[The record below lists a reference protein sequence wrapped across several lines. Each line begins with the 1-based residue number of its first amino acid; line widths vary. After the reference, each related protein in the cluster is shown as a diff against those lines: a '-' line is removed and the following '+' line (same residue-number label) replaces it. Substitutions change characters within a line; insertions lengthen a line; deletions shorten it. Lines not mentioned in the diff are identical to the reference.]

1 MTLRVAERS
10 EALKQALAYPYGV
23 PSTSY
28 TLVGG
33 RALGP
38 DAVQVDLS
46 TRTPLLAYGSNA
58 APAVLARKLGG
69 EADPVP
75 VVRVVL
81 SDFDVVYSA
90 HISAYGAIPAAIQC
104 SPGTETHVFVA
115 HLAAEQLRRISKTE
129 PNYELRPL
137 PAACRVAGT
146 GAPLEISAF
155 VSRHGCLALDA
166 GEVALTDVPARGR
179 RFPAM
184 SEADVLERV
193 RRELRPDLDL
203 EGFVAVAVADAR
215 TARRWSERLRAGARP
230 LA

>member
-1 MTLRVAERS
+1 VAEQS
-10 EALKQALAYPYGV
+10 EALKQALAYPYAV
-23 PSTSY
+23 PPTSY

-33 RALGP
+33 RALAP

-58 APAVLARKLGG
+58 APAVLARKLGAG
-69 EADPVP
+69 ADPLP
-75 VVRVVL
+75 VLRAVL

-90 HISAYGAIPAAIQC
+90 HISAYGAIPAAIQR
-104 SPGTETHVFVA
+104 SPGTETHVFVT
-115 HLAAEQLRRISKTE
+115 HLTAEQLRRISKTE

-137 PAACRVAGT
+137 PAAACRVAGT
-146 GAPLEISAF
+146 DAPLEMSAF

-166 GEVALTDVPARGR
+166 GEVALASVPARRR

-184 SEADVLERV
+184 TEAEVLERV
-193 RRELRPDLDL
+193 RRDLRPDLDL
-203 EGFVAVAVADAR
+203 EGFVAAAIADAR
-215 TARRWSERLRAGARP
+215 TARRWSERLRAGARA